1 MGVVAAAFGMGLA
14 TGGLATGG
22 LATGGLA
29 MGDTGVA
36 LAVAFYGLH
45 HTLVKGGLFLGV
57 GLAPRAGEGR
67 ARLVLVPAAI
77 IALGMAGLPLSGGF
91 LAKLAIKPVL
101 GSGLAGLL
109 GSVSSATTA
118 LLMTHFLFR
127 VAALPQAAPAAVP
140 GRALRWP
147 WLVVAAA
154 SVLVPWGL
162 YPTVMGGSISYALS
176 VSSLWSSLWP
186 VLVGGELGL
195 ALRRWG
201 GGGAGVRDSDIVVPM
216 SARVD
221 RVMIG
226 FAAAVERLDVVLRE
240 WPVAMLSLVAVAL
253 AALMLASV

>member
-77 IALGMAGLPLSGGF
+77 IALAIIALGMAGLPLSGGF

-101 GSGLAGLL
+101 GSGLAG
-109 GSVSSATTA
+109 
-118 LLMTHFLFR
+118 
-127 VAALPQAAPAAVP
+127 
-140 GRALRWP
+140 
-147 WLVVAAA
+147 
-154 SVLVPWGL
+154 
-162 YPTVMGGSISYALS
+162 
-176 VSSLWSSLWP
+176 
-186 VLVGGELGL
+186 
-195 ALRRWG
+195 
-201 GGGAGVRDSDIVVPM
+201 
-216 SARVD
+216 
-221 RVMIG
+221 
-226 FAAAVERLDVVLRE
+226 
-240 WPVAMLSLVAVAL
+240 
-253 AALMLASV
+253 